1 MVTLYLQKDL
11 IIVICKNR
19 IYEMIKL
26 IIFDL
31 GKVILDFSQRD
42 IARGLA
48 TFSTLTKYQ
57 DPAKIMDHMFNNGSK
72 IINLYEEGKITTDD
86 FFSYFKESFGLNIS
100 FPRFKKIWNEIFK
113 ENDGIDMLIER
124 FKKDFMLFL
133 LSNTN
138 ELHFEYVKEE
148 YPVIHKFDRW
158 VVSYEAGVRKPEPEI
173 FQIALNKAGVKPN
186 ETIFI
191 DDIRENV
198 KGAESIGINS
208 VEFESVN
215 QITTYIEERIYE
227 SRQ

>member
-1 MVTLYLQKDL
+1 
-11 IIVICKNR
+11 
-19 IYEMIKL
+19 MIKL

-31 GKVILDFSQRD
+31 GKVILDFSHRD

-48 TFSTLTKYQ
+48 AFSTLAKYQ

-72 IINLYEEGKITTDD
+72 IINLYEEGRITTDD
-86 FFSYFKESFGLNIS
+86 FFIYIKESFGLNIS

-148 YPVIHKFDRW
+148 YPVINKFDRW
-158 VVSYEAGVRKPEPEI
+158 VLSYEAGIRKPEPEI

-198 KGAESIGINS
+198 EGAESIGINS
-208 VEFESVN
+208 VEFKSVN
-215 QITTYIEERIYE
+215 QITTYLEEKTYE
-227 SRQ
+227 SRPG